1 MIESSGWE
9 CVWGREGGSDAGGL
23 SVDEEIYD
31 EHVVEGGEIKRSGA
45 KVLSERR
52 LARELASR
60 SARRLARVPTSR
72 LVRAFTSRL
81 KRRLAR
87 ALTSSLASVLMSRL
101 ASVLMS
107 RFASR
112 L

>member
-1 MIESSGWE
+1 MEVQSCGSGDGE
-9 CVWGREGGSDAGGL
+9 L
-23 SVDEEIYD
+23 SIDKEVGDEQ
-31 EHVVEGGEIKRSGA
+31 VVEEGGEMKRCGA

-101 ASVLMS
+101 VSVLMS

-112 L
+112 S